1 MEFPAIS
8 WAAFA
13 AHGLYILT
21 AFALTLPIA
30 WEREAATRLVGLR
43 TLPLVAVACC
53 AYILVGT
60 SVTGEDPTVNARLLS
75 GLLAG
80 IGFIG
85 GGAILKTD
93 DRVKGTATAAS
104 ILSTGILGAAVGF
117 GRVEIALLISLITLA
132 TLWLLRPIERRLDR
146 SGDDEPDPH

>member
-1 MEFPAIS
+1 M
-8 WAAFA
+8 
-13 AHGLYILT
+13 
-21 AFALTLPIA
+21 
-30 WEREAATRLVGLR
+30 GLR

>member
-1 MEFPAIS
+1 MAAIDFS
-8 WAAFA
+8 LLGEHLARMM
-13 AHGLYILT
+13 L
-21 AFALTLPIA
+21 AFALALPLG
-30 WEREAATRLVGLR
+30 WERGKGRHSAGFRTFPVVAMASCGYALIARKLPGADAETMTRLLQGL
-43 TLPLVAVACC
+43 
-53 AYILVGT
+53 I
-60 SVTGEDPTVNARLLS
+60 
-75 GLLAG
+75 AG